1 MVSSKSI
8 YAAATTG
15 LLLAGFQ
22 QGASA
27 HSWVETLRL
36 IAPDGT
42 FTGEPGYPIGFV
54 NRTSPGF
61 SDPVA
66 QNKILDKTGNPAVCK
81 PLAGAYE
88 TYTRLGAAG
97 GDWVAMLYQENGH
110 VTDPTQTIRPFRGG
124 NVYVYGTL
132 EHQDSDGINDV
143 LGAWTAD
150 GKGGNGKGR
159 LLASHYYD
167 DGICYQNRATTSTTK
182 TFPVYTERHE
192 KYKADEVSCQSDFQL
207 PADLPASGK
216 YTVMWVWD
224 WPRIETDTTNVTEI
238 YTSCAE
244 IDLGAASDDSKVAN
258 AKNSIHFASP
268 DTNKVGSGAIP
279 SQVQTLIEATAL
291 GVGTASP
298 APVTLSQSAAKPGD
312 ATDAPAQPTPSVP
325 VSVTTTTAH
334 KSKGGKNNGI
344 QTVTVTA
351 EPETTTHYQ
360 TVTVGGDGN
369 AVGNGGNGGSQATA
383 SPSTPTTQA
392 SVTSVEPFIS
402 QPAASQPAPIT
413 TPNGPASTSA
423 QAAPTSQAG
432 APSVEPFMKMVR
444 ATGAARRSASSS
456 WALY

>member
-8 YAAATTG
+8 YTAATTTG
-15 LLLAGFQ
+15 LLLAGLQ
-22 QGASA
+22 QGARA

-42 FTGEPGYPIGFV
+42 FTGEPGYPIGYV
-54 NRTSPGF
+54 DRNQPGF

-66 QNKILDKTGNPAVCK
+66 QNQILNKAGNPAVCK
-81 PLAGAYE
+81 PLAGAYQ
-88 TYTRLGAAG
+88 TYTRLGAAP

-110 VTDPTQTIRPFRGG
+110 VTDPTQTVRPFRGG

-150 GKGGNGKGR
+150 GTGGNGKGR

-167 DGICYQNRATTSTTK
+167 DGICYQNRATTSTTT

-192 KYKADEVSCQSDFQL
+192 KYKADEVACQSDFQL

-244 IDLGAASDDSKVAN
+244 IDLGAASDGSKVAN
-258 AKNSIHFASP
+258 VKNSIHFASP

-298 APVTLSQSAAKPGD
+298 APVTLAQSDAKPGD
-312 ATDAPAQPTPSVP
+312 ATDAPAQPTPSPSVP

-334 KSKGGKNNGI
+334 KNKGGKNNGI

-351 EPETTTHYQ
+351 EPETTTHYH
-360 TVTVGGDGN
+360 TVTVGGD
-369 AVGNGGNGGSQATA
+369 GSQATA
-383 SPSTPTTQA
+383 SPSAPASQA

-402 QPAASQPAPIT
+402 QPTASQAAPTT
-413 TPNGPASTSA
+413 TPNKPAPASSS